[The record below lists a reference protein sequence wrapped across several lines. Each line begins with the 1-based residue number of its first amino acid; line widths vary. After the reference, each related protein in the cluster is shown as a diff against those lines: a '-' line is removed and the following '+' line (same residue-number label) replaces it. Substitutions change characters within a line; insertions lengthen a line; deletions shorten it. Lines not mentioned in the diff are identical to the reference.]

1 MLAFGLWRTAGRLA
15 ESQDLLSCSVKH
27 FGADSLLEVL
37 CRGLTIPQS
46 HEPRMAW
53 LRYSEWVF
61 AACWDTGSVAS
72 GAHLQHSA
80 ANLLLLSRHQ
90 TLRFQH
96 FGNYSSHLQLSVA
109 FEGLPMQ

>member
-15 ESQDLLSCSVKH
+15 EIQDLLSCSVKH
-27 FGADSLLEVL
+27 FGADFLLEVL
-37 CRGLTIPQS
+37 YRGLTIPRS
-46 HEPRMAW
+46 HEPKMVW

-61 AACWDTGSVAS
+61 AACWDMGSVAS

-80 ANLLLLSRHQ
+80 ANLHLLSRHQ
-90 TLRFQH
+90 TLRFLH
-96 FGNYSSHLQLSVA
+96 FANYSSRVA